1 MATLRLFSRA
11 LGVVV
16 LCATCVL
23 LTQARSP
30 VTLVN
35 FYGNNGVNPDAPL
48 IQGADGNLY
57 GTTFQGGANNGYQGT
72 VFQVTLAGTL
82 TTLYSFTGPPSDGDF
97 PYAGLVQGLDRS
109 FYGTTQDGGV
119 ITSNCSQGCGTIFKM
134 APSGTVIWRYYF
146 HGTDGAVPDGGLIQG
161 SDGYLYGTT
170 SQGGTGT
177 NCAQLQPP
185 GCGTFYKISPAGVL
199 TTLHNFNYIDGYQP
213 GPLIQGWDGNFY
225 GTTSEGIVS
234 SQVCGFGCG
243 TIFRATP
250 AGRVTTLYAFDGTEG
265 IFPRESLIQASDG
278 NLYGTTSGGGTG
290 SNCPHGW
297 GCGTIF
303 QISPASPYTLT
314 TLHVLNG
321 ADGYNPNGGLV
332 QGSDGYLY
340 GTTNSGGANSGGT
353 IFRVTLGG
361 TFSTLY
367 NFCSLQGCLDGN
379 GPSGTLLQATNG
391 VFYGMTFGGGAFG
404 PGTVFSFDE
413 GLGVPLS
420 VTLVGGGSVKS
431 SEGYINCGTVCSA
444 DFRKGVTT
452 NLAATAASGTAFKNW
467 TGCDSV
473 HANTCSITVNATR
486 AVTAHFVT
494 GYVLAATPSGSGTI
508 ISGDGNINCGT
519 ACSYSYPS
527 GTSLLLTALPAVG
540 ATLSNWTGCTSTAGD
555 TCRVTINAAKS
566 VTAAFASSPVS
577 FASLSLNPS
586 TIHYGTIGKGTLTFA
601 SPAPS
606 GGVTLRLT
614 SSQPEILSVPSSI
627 YISGGHSVVQFGAR
641 VLQTRRATV
650 TVTATDGTSSISF
663 VLNVVPAQKQSSSL
677 EIDNLYR

>member
-1 MATLRLFSRA
+1 M
-11 LGVVV
+11 G
-16 LCATCVL
+16 
-23 LTQARSP
+23 
-30 VTLVN
+30 
-35 FYGNNGVNPDAPL
+35 
-48 IQGADGNLY
+48 
-57 GTTFQGGANNGYQGT
+57 
-72 VFQVTLAGTL
+72 
-82 TTLYSFTGPPSDGDF
+82 TGPF
-97 PYAGLVQGLDRS
+97 
-109 FYGTTQDGGV
+109 
-119 ITSNCSQGCGTIFKM
+119 
-134 APSGTVIWRYYF
+134 
-146 HGTDGAVPDGGLIQG
+146 
-161 SDGYLYGTT
+161 
-170 SQGGTGT
+170 
-177 NCAQLQPP
+177 
-185 GCGTFYKISPAGVL
+185 
-199 TTLHNFNYIDGYQP
+199 
-213 GPLIQGWDGNFY
+213 
-225 GTTSEGIVS
+225 
-234 SQVCGFGCG
+234 
-243 TIFRATP
+243 
-250 AGRVTTLYAFDGTEG
+250 
-265 IFPRESLIQASDG
+265 
-278 NLYGTTSGGGTG
+278 
-290 SNCPHGW
+290 
-297 GCGTIF
+297 
-303 QISPASPYTLT
+303 
-314 TLHVLNG
+314 
-321 ADGYNPNGGLV
+321 
-332 QGSDGYLY
+332 
-340 GTTNSGGANSGGT
+340 
-353 IFRVTLGG
+353 
-361 TFSTLY
+361 
-367 NFCSLQGCLDGN
+367 
-379 GPSGTLLQATNG
+379 GTLLQARNG

-452 NLAATAASGTAFKNW
+452 NLAATAASGTAFQNW